1 MKNFLFTIKSCF
13 FRFSYKYF
21 LKEIFFLQDPENVH
35 DRMVKIGSFLGKFS
49 LLRFK
54 IRLMFYYEDPSLKQK
69 ICGLDFQNPIGL
81 AAGFDKDARL
91 TQILPEVGFGFEEV
105 GSITGEP
112 CAGNPRPWIWRLVKS
127 RSLVI
132 NYGLKNE
139 GCEKIS
145 QRLRGTKFKF
155 PVGISIAKTNSP
167 ETVDEIKG
175 IQDYKKVYD
184 VFENAKVGQYFTVN
198 ISCPNAFGG
207 EPFSD
212 PQKLDKLLSALSK
225 YGWSRP
231 VFIKMPSELTENEL
245 DALVLVARQY
255 KVSGFISTNLAKKR
269 DFSKIKEKDVPAK
282 GGLSGKLVE
291 DLSNK
296 QIAYLY
302 EKYGKEFVIIG
313 CGGVFSAEDAYR
325 KIKLGASL
333 IQLITGMIFEGPQLI
348 GEINAGLVKLLKQ
361 DGYKN
366 ISEAVG
372 KGID

>member
-139 GCEKIS
+139 KKKKIS

-225 YGWSRP
+225 HGWTRP